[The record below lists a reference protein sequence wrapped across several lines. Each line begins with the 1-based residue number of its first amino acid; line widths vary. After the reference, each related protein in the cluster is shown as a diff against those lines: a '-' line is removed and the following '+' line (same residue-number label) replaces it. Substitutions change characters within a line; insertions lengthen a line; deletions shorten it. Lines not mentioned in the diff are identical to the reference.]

1 MSFIKRYMQPNELT
15 IFNKYLRTKKCGV
28 STLITDKT
36 KMKNHTIILS
46 VLAILISVNTA
57 MAQTIPSYVPTN
69 GLVGWWPFTGNAND
83 ESGNGNDGVI
93 YEALLC
99 HDRYFLDSSAFY
111 FGGNNQQIRWDNDTA
126 LTNHSDLTISAW
138 FKVDNRINGW
148 HQNVMISNLG
158 WSLSS
163 GGFQLHINNPPNA
176 YIEGVYRNSTFG
188 DQVLTTN
195 GMVSIDTS
203 AWYHVV
209 YSLEY
214 YPSIDSTLANIYLN
228 NVLINQQYLPQSI
241 VYTNIPSAIN
251 VGVNV
256 DSIGYER
263 AFKGKI
269 DDIGI
274 WNRAITPSE
283 VSSLFLSTTGLSELS
298 YPEACTIYPNPASSF
313 ITVDLHGTNDH
324 NLIMNIYNLMG
335 NIVHSETLN
344 QKQQQINISHLH
356 NGIYLI
362 EINSKEWTD
371 KQKLIIKR

>member
-1 MSFIKRYMQPNELT
+1 MKKINFD
-15 IFNKYLRTKKCGV
+15 KYQLLIKKCGV
-28 STLITDKT
+28 STINTDKN
-36 KMKNHTIILS
+36 KMKHKTIILS
-46 VLAILISVNTA
+46 VLAILMSVNTA
-57 MAQTIPSYVPTN
+57 MAQTIPSYVPTS
-69 GLVGWWPFTGNAND
+69 GLVGWWPFNANAND
-83 ESGNGNDGVI
+83 ESCNGNDGVL
-93 YEALLC
+93 YGALLC
-99 HDRYFLDSSAFY
+99 HDRNFQDSSAFY
-111 FGGNNQQIRWDNDTA
+111 FGGNNQQIRWDNDTS

-138 FKVDNRINGW
+138 FKVDNRISGW

-163 GGFQLHINNPPNA
+163 GGFQLHISNPPNA
-176 YIEGVYRNSTFG
+176 YIEGVYRNSTFW

-203 AWYHVV
+203 TWYHVV
-209 YSLEY
+209 YSIEY

-241 VYTNIPSAIN
+241 VYTNISSTIN

-283 VSSLFLSTTGLSELS
+283 VSSLFQSPTGLSELS
-298 YPEACTIYPNPASSF
+298 NSKVCTIYPNPASCF

-324 NLIMNIYNLMG
+324 DLVLNIYSLMG
-335 NIVHSETLN
+335 NVVHSETLN
-344 QKQQQINISHLH
+344 QKQQQINLGHLH
-356 NGIYLI
+356 SGIYMI
-362 EINSKEWTD
+362 EIKSKEWSE
-371 KQKLIIKR
+371 KQKLIIQR